1 VPSNEKEEQK
11 AKTEKDPELVKKP
24 STGASAI
31 STTPKYPN
39 VHKIAQNEMSPVKI
53 PMEIKVQDKLVCF
66 DYLLKSDTPDF
77 VSRECVRDFKFD
89 QKYYDI
95 IKDKITNVLD
105 FY

>member
-1 VPSNEKEEQK
+1 MLRNHLLERALFQQHQ
-11 AKTEKDPELVKKP
+11 
-24 STGASAI
+24 ST
-31 STTPKYPN
+31 PN

-105 FY
+105 FYQTCRKKFHEKEKVKKN